1 MNTYNYA
8 IVGDDA
14 SSPIEMH
21 DSLEAKD
28 LVDAYI
34 QVNAV
39 IDSLNGLS
47 KCIFAI
53 ESITRE

>member
-1 MNTYNYA
+1 MNTYNYE

-14 SSPIEMH
+14 ASLIEMH
-21 DSLEAKD
+21 DSLQAKD

-39 IDSLNGLS
+39 IDNLNSLS
-47 KCIFAI
+47 KCKFAI
-53 ESITRE
+53 ESITRG